1 MTLHRIVLAAA
12 LVASAAPALAQPT
25 PAFQRAVLA
34 ELSPETRA
42 EIERRATGGNSVS
55 EVLDV
60 VLLNNLQ
67 LANAGG
73 AKVLAVDFGRET
85 AVIDVPGQSMRVV
98 HFNRQTLTVK
108 N

>member
-1 MTLHRIVLAAA
+1 MALHRIALAAA
-12 LVASAAPALAQPT
+12 LAAFAAPASAQPT
-25 PAFQRAVLA
+25 PAFQRAILA

-42 EIERRATGGNSVS
+42 EIERRATGGNSVA

-67 LANAGG
+67 LANAVG
-73 AKVLAVDFGRET
+73 AKVVAVDFSRET

-98 HFNRQTLTVK
+98 QFNRQTLTVK